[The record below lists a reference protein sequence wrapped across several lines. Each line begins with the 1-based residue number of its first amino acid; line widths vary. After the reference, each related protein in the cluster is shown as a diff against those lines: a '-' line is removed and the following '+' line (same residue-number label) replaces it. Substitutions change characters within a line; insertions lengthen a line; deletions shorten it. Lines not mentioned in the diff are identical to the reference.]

1 MIIFSLLLCTSSL
14 CFSQSKEKLLLV
26 KKQACEKILAEF
38 TGKPESL
45 DQLINTGSEGLALAT
60 EKDHEYKFLFQQAI
74 GSGYYY
80 KQNFISASQH
90 FEEAYSE
97 AVKAKLIEK
106 SIKPLGNLVL
116 IYHYMGLQAKADVA
130 AQQLKQIAETN
141 DTIKNKSDIYYNLGL
156 YNQQQKYYY
165 STALNN
171 FLKSVSLA
179 KVTADTT
186 KTVKLKTDYA
196 VKNTMVAEVY
206 LYLEQPE
213 KALQYLEVARPYLG
227 LSAIVDI
234 STFGKFIRSYVQLN
248 NKPEALKYYN
258 LLQELICYLHYGFT
272 SPSRR

>member
-1 MIIFSLLLCTSSL
+1 MLFNKGITLSLLLCTSSL

-106 SIKPLGNLVL
+106 SIG
-116 IYHYMGLQAKADVA
+116 G
-130 AQQLKQIAETN
+130 
-141 DTIKNKSDIYYNLGL
+141 
-156 YNQQQKYYY
+156 
-165 STALNN
+165 
-171 FLKSVSLA
+171 
-179 KVTADTT
+179 
-186 KTVKLKTDYA
+186 
-196 VKNTMVAEVY
+196 
-206 LYLEQPE
+206 
-213 KALQYLEVARPYLG
+213 
-227 LSAIVDI
+227 I
-234 STFGKFIRSYVQLN
+234 SF
-248 NKPEALKYYN
+248 
-258 LLQELICYLHYGFT
+258 
-272 SPSRR
+272 